1 MLNYWKEKRVS
12 NVNSVKDIDLSTF
25 RKPRIAIFQRANT
38 KEIIAFVRDRDVTLY
53 TLEYSNIK
61 DAVDDIQKNWHGC
74 EFCLRGT
81 EDVER
86 LIGVF
91 V

>member
-1 MLNYWKEKRVS
+1 MS
-12 NVNSVKDIDLSTF
+12 NVNSVKDIDLTTF
-25 RKPRIAIFQRANT
+25 RKPRILLFHKAASVGILAL
-38 KEIIAFVRDRDVTLY
+38 IRDRDVTLY
-53 TLEYSNIK
+53 TLEYDNIK
-61 DAVDDIQKNWHGC
+61 EAVDDIQKGWKGC

-81 EDVER
+81 DDIER

>member
-1 MLNYWKEKRVS
+1 MS

-25 RKPRIAIFQRANT
+25 RKPRIAVCQRT
-38 KEIIAFVRDRDVTLY
+38 TGRDIIAFVRDRETTLY
-53 TLEYSNIK
+53 TLEYDNIK
-61 DAVDDIQKNWHGC
+61 EAVDDIQKGWSGC

-81 EDVER
+81 DDVEG

>member
-1 MLNYWKEKRVS
+1 MS
-12 NVNSVKDIDLSTF
+12 NVESVKDIDMTAL
-25 RKPRIAIFQRANT
+25 RKPRIAIFQRADSR
-38 KEIIAFVRDRDVTLY
+38 EIMAFVRDREVTLY

-61 DAVDDIQKNWHGC
+61 EAVDDIQKGWKGC

-81 EDVER
+81 DDVER

>member
-1 MLNYWKEKRVS
+1 MS
-12 NVNSVKDIDLSTF
+12 NVESVKDIDLTTF
-25 RKPRIAIFQRANT
+25 RKPRILVFHKAASVGIVAL
-38 KEIIAFVRDRDVTLY
+38 IRDRDVTLY
-53 TLEYSNIK
+53 RLEYDNIK
-61 DAVDDIQKNWHGC
+61 EAVDDIQKGWKGC

-81 EDVER
+81 DDIER

>member
-1 MLNYWKEKRVS
+1 MS
-12 NVNSVKDIDLSTF
+12 NVNSVKDIDLTTF
-25 RKPRIAIFQRANT
+25 RKPRILLFHKAASVGIVAL
-38 KEIIAFVRDRDVTLY
+38 IRDRDVTLY
-53 TLEYSNIK
+53 TLEYDNIK
-61 DAVDDIQKNWHGC
+61 EAVDDIQKGWDGC

-81 EDVER
+81 DDVER

>member
-1 MLNYWKEKRVS
+1 MS
-12 NVNSVKDIDLSTF
+12 NVNSVKDIDLTTF
-25 RKPRIAIFQRANT
+25 RKPSISVCQRT
-38 KEIIAFVRDRDVTLY
+38 TGRDIIAFVRDRDITLY
-53 TLEYSNIK
+53 TLEYSDIK
-61 DAVDDIQKNWHGC
+61 EAVDDIQKGWDGC

-81 EDVER
+81 DDAEG

>member
-1 MLNYWKEKRVS
+1 MS
-12 NVNSVKDIDLSTF
+12 NVNSVKDIDLTAL
-25 RKPRIAIFQRANT
+25 RKPRIAIFQRADSR
-38 KEIIAFVRDRDVTLY
+38 EIMAFVRDREVTLY

-61 DAVDDIQKNWHGC
+61 EAVDDIRKGWKDC

-81 EDVER
+81 DDVER

>member
-1 MLNYWKEKRVS
+1 MS
-12 NVNSVKDIDLSTF
+12 NVNSVKDIDLTTF

-38 KEIIAFVRDRDVTLY
+38 KEIIAFVRDRDITLY
-53 TLEYSNIK
+53 ILEYSSIK
-61 DAVDDIQKNWHGC
+61 EAVDDIQKNWRDC
-74 EFCLRGT
+74 KFFLRGT

-91 V
+91 A

>member
-1 MLNYWKEKRVS
+1 MLS
-12 NVNSVKDIDLSTF
+12 NVNSVKDIDLTTL
-25 RKPRIAIFQRANT
+25 RKPRIAIFQRANS
-38 KEIIAFVRDRDVTLY
+38 KEIIAFVRDRDVVLY
-53 TLEYSNIK
+53 TLEYSDIK
-61 DAVDDIQKNWHGC
+61 DAVDDIQKGWDGC

-81 EDVER
+81 DDVER

>member
-1 MLNYWKEKRVS
+1 MS
-12 NVNSVKDIDLSTF
+12 NVNSVKDIDMTTF

-61 DAVDDIQKNWHGC
+61 EAVDDIQKGWKDC

-81 EDVER
+81 DDVKG

>member
-1 MLNYWKEKRVS
+1 MS
-12 NVNSVKDIDLSTF
+12 NVNSVKDIDMSTF
-25 RKPRIAIFQRANT
+25 RKPSISVCQRT
-38 KEIIAFVRDRDVTLY
+38 TGRDIIAFVRDRDVTLY
-53 TLEYSNIK
+53 TLEYSDIK
-61 DAVDDIQKNWHGC
+61 EAVDDIQKGWKDC

-81 EDVER
+81 DDVKG